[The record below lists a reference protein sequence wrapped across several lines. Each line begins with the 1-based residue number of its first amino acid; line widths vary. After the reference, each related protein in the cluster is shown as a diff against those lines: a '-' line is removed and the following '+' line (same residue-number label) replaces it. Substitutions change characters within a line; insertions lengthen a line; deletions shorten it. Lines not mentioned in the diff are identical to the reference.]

1 MMYDKARKYSKGNTS
16 MEFSLILFNKLVA
29 MMLMAIVGFA
39 LVRFKLLREDDT
51 RVISVLLVYVLQP
64 CLIARAFQI
73 DLTPERMHGFIC
85 GTVLATATILLSM
98 LMSRICM
105 KPFGLDAIDRSTIIY
120 ANVGNLLLPLVSMA
134 LGDEMV
140 FYCSSFQ
147 IPFNA
152 LLWTHCFS
160 IIKGDR
166 TVNVRKLLLNPN
178 LIALFIGIFFLVTR
192 IAVPSVIDAAAK
204 GFNDM
209 VAASSM
215 LLVGMVIAG
224 IDIKTVF
231 TYKKAYLVSF
241 GRLLAVPILSMLILY
256 ATGFLTHHP
265 ELRAV
270 FMVVILGA
278 GAPSA
283 SSIVQIAV
291 LHNKDAAKAGIYNVM
306 TTLLCIVTMP
316 LIIFI
321 YQMMFPG

>member
-1 MMYDKARKYSKGNTS
+1 
-16 MEFSLILFNKLVA
+16 
-29 MMLMAIVGFA
+29 MLMAAVGFV
-39 LVRFKLLREDDT
+39 LVKLKLLKQEDS
-51 RVISVLLVYVLQP
+51 RVISILLVYVLQP

-85 GTVLATATILLSM
+85 GTLLATATILLSM

-160 IIKGDR
+160 IIRGDR

-178 LIALFIGIFFLVTR
+178 LIALCIGIFFLVTR
-192 IAVPSVIDAAAK
+192 ITVPSVIDAAAK

-306 TTLLCIVTMP
+306 TTLLCVVTMP

>member
-1 MMYDKARKYSKGNTS
+1 
-16 MEFSLILFNKLVA
+16 
-29 MMLMAIVGFA
+29 MLMAAVGFT
-39 LVRFKLLREDDT
+39 LVKLKLLKQEDS

-73 DLTPERMHGFIC
+73 DLTPERVHGFVY
-85 GTVLATATILLSM
+85 GTIFAAVTILLSM
-98 LMSRICM
+98 LLARLFM
-105 KPFGLDAIDRSTIIY
+105 KPIDLDAVDRSTIIY
-120 ANVGNLLLPLVSMA
+120 ANVGNLLP
-134 LGDEMV
+134 
-140 FYCSSFQ
+140 FQ
-147 IPFNA
+147 IPFNL
-152 LLWTHCFS
+152 LLWTHGYS
-160 IIKGDR
+160 IIKGDK
-166 TVNVRKLLLNPN
+166 TVNLKKLLANPN
-178 LIALFIGIFFLVTR
+178 LIALYIGIILLVTR
-192 IAVPSVIDAAAK
+192 TTVPSVIDAAAK

-231 TYKKAYLVSF
+231 TYKKAYLISF
-241 GRLLAVPILSMLILY
+241 GRLLVIPILSMLILF
-256 ATGFLTHHP
+256 ATGFLTRHP
-265 ELRAV
+265 ELRPV

-291 LHNKDAAKAGIYNVM
+291 LHNKNAAKASIYNVM
-306 TTLLCIVTMP
+306 TTLLCVITMP

>member
-1 MMYDKARKYSKGNTS
+1 
-16 MEFSLILFNKLVA
+16 
-29 MMLMAIVGFA
+29 MLMAAVGFT
-39 LVRFKLLREDDT
+39 LVKLKLLKQEDS

-73 DLTPERMHGFIC
+73 DLTPERVHGFVY
-85 GTVLATATILLSM
+85 GTIFAAVTILLSM
-98 LMSRICM
+98 LLARLFM
-105 KPFGLDAIDRSTIIY
+105 KPIDLDAVDRSTIIY

-178 LIALFIGIFFLVTR
+178 LIALYIGIFFLVTG
-192 IAVPSVIDAAAK
+192 ITVPSVIDAAAK

-209 VAASSM
+209 VAASTM

-224 IDIKTVF
+224 KNIKAVF
-231 TYKKAYLVSF
+231 TYKKAYLIAF
-241 GRLLAVPILSMLILY
+241 GRLLVVPVLSMLILF
-256 ATGFLTHHP
+256 ATGFLTRHP
-265 ELRAV
+265 ELRPV
-270 FMVVILGA
+270 FMVIILGS
-278 GAPSA
+278 GAPSG

-306 TTLLCIVTMP
+306 TTLLCVVTMP
-316 LIIFI
+316 IIIFLF
-321 YQMMFPG
+321 QMLFPG

>member
-1 MMYDKARKYSKGNTS
+1 

-29 MMLMAIVGFA
+29 MMIMAIVGFA
-39 LVRFKLLREDDT
+39 LVRFKLLRESDT

-64 CLIARAFQI
+64 CMIARALQI
-73 DLTPERMHGFIC
+73 ELTPDRLHGFIC
-85 GTVLATATILLSM
+85 GTLLAAATMLLSM
-98 LMSRICM
+98 LLSRIFM
-105 KPFGLDAIDRSTIIY
+105 KPLGLDAIDRSTIIY

-160 IIKGDR
+160 VIKGDR

-178 LIALFIGIFFLVTR
+178 LIALYIGIFFLITG
-192 IAVPSVIDAAAK
+192 ITVPSVIDAAAK

-209 VAASSM
+209 VAASTM

-224 IDIKTVF
+224 KNIKAVF
-231 TYKKAYLVSF
+231 TYKKAYLIAF
-241 GRLLAVPILSMLILY
+241 GRLLVVPVLSMLILF
-256 ATGFLTHHP
+256 ATGFLTRHP
-265 ELRAV
+265 ELRPV
-270 FMVVILGA
+270 FMVIILGS
-278 GAPSA
+278 GAPSG

-306 TTLLCIVTMP
+306 TTLLCVVTMP
-316 LIIFI
+316 VIIFLF
-321 YQMMFPG
+321 QMLFPG

>member
-1 MMYDKARKYSKGNTS
+1 
-16 MEFSLILFNKLVA
+16 
-29 MMLMAIVGFA
+29 MLMAAVGFT
-39 LVRFKLLREDDT
+39 LVKLKLLKQEDS
-51 RVISVLLVYVLQP
+51 RVISILLVYVLQP

-73 DLTPERMHGFIC
+73 DLTPERVHGFVY
-85 GTVLATATILLSM
+85 GTIFAAVTILLSM
-98 LMSRICM
+98 LLARLFM
-105 KPFGLDAIDRSTIIY
+105 KPIDLDAVDRSTIIY

-147 IPFNA
+147 IPFNL
-152 LLWTHCFS
+152 LLWTHGYS
-160 IIKGDR
+160 IIKGDK
-166 TVNVRKLLLNPN
+166 TVNLKKLLANPN
-178 LIALFIGIFFLVTR
+178 LIALYIGIILLVTR
-192 IAVPSVIDAAAK
+192 TTVPSVIDAAAK

-231 TYKKAYLVSF
+231 TYKKAYLISF
-241 GRLLAVPILSMLILY
+241 GRLILF
-256 ATGFLTHHP
+256 ATGFLTRHP
-265 ELRAV
+265 ELRPV

-291 LHNKDAAKAGIYNVM
+291 LHNKNAAKASIYNVM
-306 TTLLCIVTMP
+306 TTLLCVITMP

>member
-1 MMYDKARKYSKGNTS
+1 
-16 MEFSLILFNKLVA
+16 MEFSLILFNKLIA
-29 MMLMAIVGFA
+29 MMLMAAVGFT
-39 LVRFKLLREDDT
+39 LVKFKLLKQEDS
-51 RVISVLLVYVLQP
+51 RVISILLVYVLQP

-73 DLTPERMHGFIC
+73 DLTPERVHGFVY
-85 GTVLATATILLSM
+85 GTIFAAVTILLSM
-98 LMSRICM
+98 LLARLFM
-105 KPFGLDAIDRSTIIY
+105 KPIDLDAVDRSTIIY

-147 IPFNA
+147 IPFNL
-152 LLWTHCFS
+152 LLWTHGYS
-160 IIKGDR
+160 IIKGDK
-166 TVNVRKLLLNPN
+166 TVNLKKLLANPN
-178 LIALFIGIFFLVTR
+178 LIALYIGIILLVTR
-192 IAVPSVIDAAAK
+192 TTVPSVIDAAAK

-231 TYKKAYLVSF
+231 TYKKAYLISF
-241 GRLLAVPILSMLILY
+241 GRLLVIPILSMLILF
-256 ATGFLTHHP
+256 ATGFLTRHP
-265 ELRAV
+265 ELRPV

-291 LHNKDAAKAGIYNVM
+291 LHNKNAAKASIYNVM
-306 TTLLCIVTMP
+306 TTLLCVITMP

-321 YQMMFPG
+321 YQMIFPG

>member
-1 MMYDKARKYSKGNTS
+1 
-16 MEFSLILFNKLVA
+16 
-29 MMLMAIVGFA
+29 MLMAAVGFT
-39 LVRFKLLREDDT
+39 LVKLKLLKQEDS

-85 GTVLATATILLSM
+85 GTLLATATILLSM